1 MKLETQ
7 KTEKSK
13 NMDVGMKKSSRES
26 FRWVVRQAS
35 CHMPHDP
42 QTSTNE
48 KQSRDE
54 TREERRTHHPPKSQ
68 PHAIAA
74 GGTMRCWNA
83 INSLHVI
90 LLCAVNP
97 GTRKEFR
104 IFCSRSLFVQ
114 NRSQTKHHAS

>member
-42 QTSTNE
+42 QTST
-48 KQSRDE
+48 KSRDE
-54 TREERRTHHPPKSQ
+54 TREADTSPSK
-68 PHAIAA
+68 IA
-74 GGTMRCWNA
+74 TTRNCCWRHYAVLECNKFSSRHLA
-83 INSLHVI
+83 VCSESRDKEGVSN
-90 LLCAVNP
+90 LL
-97 GTRKEFR
+97 
-104 IFCSRSLFVQ
+104 L
-114 NRSQTKHHAS
+114 